1 MRKNLTENLELRPLL
16 VILGPTAS
24 GKTSLAVA
32 LAYAL
37 GGEVISADSRQVYRG
52 MDLGSGK
59 DLAEYSYCAQAG
71 GQRVDI
77 PYHLIDVADAG
88 EEYNIF
94 RYQQAFDTAYA
105 DICRRQKQP
114 VLCGGSGLYL
124 AAALGRKRFV
134 EVPENTALRSSLQDK
149 TDEELARILASYGP
163 LHNHTDT
170 ETRERCLRA
179 IEIAENQR
187 VNPAGERVIPTP
199 NLFGICFE
207 PEQLRQRIK
216 FRLEERLQAGM
227 VDEVK
232 NLLARGLKPGQL
244 TYYGLEYKFLT
255 LYVTGQMDY
264 GQMKSELYFAI
275 CQFAKRQR
283 TWFRKM
289 EREGWK
295 INWIDGNLSLSE
307 KVDAVRERLFL

>member
-1 MRKNLTENLELRPLL
+1 MRENLTENLELRPLL

-32 LAYAL
+32 LACEL
-37 GGEVISADSRQVYRG
+37 TGEVISADSRQVYRG

-59 DLAEYSYCAQAG
+59 DLAEYSYRPDPNG
-71 GQRVDI
+71 PSVDI
-77 PYHLIDVADAG
+77 PYHLINVAEAG

-94 RYQQAFDTAYA
+94 RYQQAFDAAYA
-105 DICRRQKQP
+105 DICRRGRVP

-124 AAALGRKRFV
+124 SAALGRKRFV
-134 EVPENTALRSSLQDK
+134 EVPENTELRATLQEK
-149 TDEELARILASYGP
+149 TDEELAHILASYGA

-187 VNPAGERVIPTP
+187 LNPAEERIMPAP
-199 NLFGICFE
+199 HIFGIHFE
-207 PEQLRQRIK
+207 PEQLRRRIRQR
-216 FRLEERLQAGM
+216 LQERLQAGM

-232 NLLARGLKPGQL
+232 TLLAQGLKPGQL

-255 LYVTGQMDY
+255 LYVTGQIGY
-264 GQMKSELYFAI
+264 EQMTSELYFAI

-289 EREGWK
+289 EREGWN
-295 INWIDGNLSLSE
+295 ITWIEGSLSLSQ
-307 KVDAVRERLFL
+307 KLDMIRRKIG